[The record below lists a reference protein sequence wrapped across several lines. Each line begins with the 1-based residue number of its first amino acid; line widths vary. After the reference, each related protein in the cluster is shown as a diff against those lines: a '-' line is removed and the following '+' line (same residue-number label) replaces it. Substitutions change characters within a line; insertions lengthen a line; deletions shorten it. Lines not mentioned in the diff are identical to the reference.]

1 MGRRKRRVFTS
12 EQKAEAVRLVGTSG
26 RSIADVARSLDL
38 TETALRRWVE
48 QANMGSGRRPGGALT
63 ADERQELMHLR
74 RENKVLTQERDFLKK
89 ASAFFARQIDERSK

>member
-48 QANMGSGRRPGGALT
+48 QANGDLGRRAGGALT
-63 ADERQELMHLR
+63 AEERQELMRLR